1 MVRFKPVPSLAE
13 CVKREI
19 PAMVRNH
26 IIRSAY
32 NLNISWQVKYFAKIK
47 KKIAEKGDF
56 SAICVLLVY

>member
-32 NLNISWQVKYFAKIK
+32 NLNISWQVKCLVKI
-47 KKIAEKGDF
+47 
-56 SAICVLLVY
+56 